1 MTTGRINQVD
11 IVPPSEEQPRHIAL
25 TKGSLDTYIA
35 LTKSKPRHIHRTYQR
50 QPRHMH
56 RTYPK
61 AASTHTSHLPSAA
74 STHTSHLPKGSL
86 DTYIALTI
94 GSLDTSH
101 LPSHGGLPNSFAT
114 ECRRPLQGMTLKESS
129 HVKTQLH
136 FRARKGQAQQP
147 QPESNTAFRC
157 ISGPQGTTVYQ
168 IPRTRD

>member
-35 LTKSKPRHIHRTYQR
+35 LTQRQPRHMHRTYQR

-61 AASTHTSHLPSAA
+61 AASTHTSHLP
-74 STHTSHLPKGSL
+74 K
-86 DTYIALTI
+86 

-114 ECRRPLQGMTLKESS
+114 ECRRPPQGMTHRKSS
-129 HVKTQLH
+129 HMKSRGRHQSSH
-136 FRARKGQAQQP
+136 QAT
-147 QPESNTAFRC
+147 STTAAWDEHSFRC
-157 ISGPQGTTVYQ
+157 IQGTQQTIVHGMPNTHHR
-168 IPRTRD
+168 ITSGTRTQLQV

>member
-35 LTKSKPRHIHRTYQR
+35 LTKRQPRHIHRTYQR

-86 DTYIALTI
+86 DTHIALTI

-114 ECRRPLQGMTLKESS
+114 ECRRPPQGMTPRESS
-129 HVKTQLH
+129 HMKSRGRHQNSHWATSTTAAWDEHSFPLH
-136 FRARKGQAQQP
+136 SRNPTNNCSWNAKHP
-147 QPESNTAFRC
+147 S
-157 ISGPQGTTVYQ
+157 
-168 IPRTRD
+168 